1 MTISWRDRL
10 LLLNGVL
17 FCILGVALLVR
28 YAFQQIGIVGALL
41 GAGVLG
47 HGGYRLYLAG
57 KELRRRAAGSGGG

>member
-10 LLLNGVL
+10 LLLNAVL
-17 FCILGVALLVR
+17 FCILGVALLLR
-28 YAFQQIGIVGALL
+28 YARREIGWTGALL
-41 GAGVLG
+41 GGAVLA